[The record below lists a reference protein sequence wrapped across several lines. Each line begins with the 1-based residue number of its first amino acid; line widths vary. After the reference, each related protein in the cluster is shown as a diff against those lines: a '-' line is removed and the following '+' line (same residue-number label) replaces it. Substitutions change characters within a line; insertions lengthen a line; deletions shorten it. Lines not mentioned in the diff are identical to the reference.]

1 VQDGDVKRAALA
13 VMLACG
19 CATTAPVPE
28 SARATAPIG
37 RLAGAP
43 ATLRRGVVTYGDLPA
58 ARPDA
63 PPMHHHHG
71 AK

>member
-1 VQDGDVKRAALA
+1 MRRLLLLVLLA
-13 VMLACG
+13 S
-19 CATTAPVPE
+19 CATTAPVPA

-43 ATLRRGVVTYGDLPA
+43 ATLRRGVVTYDGLPA
-58 ARPDA
+58 PRSDA

-71 AK
+71 SP